1 MTLRFLYEFDTKD
14 IWNIFDIGSQLMVL
28 LCVGLTM
35 YHSSNQIALNNVEG
49 FLFKEFDGSDS
60 TWFPTPTR
68 DFFLVLLS
76 VTTILL
82 LGKSISYLRGFTGT
96 AWLVVVL
103 LENLADSTW
112 FIVLMLIFIF
122 VSLFLT
128 K

>member
-1 MTLRFLYEFDTKD
+1 MTLRFLYEFDFKD
-14 IWNIFDIGSQLMVL
+14 IRDSIWNIFDFGSQLMVL

-35 YHSSNQIALNNVEG
+35 YHSSDQIALNPS
-49 FLFKEFDGSDS
+49 KEFDGSDS

-76 VTTILL
+76 GTTILL
-82 LGKSISYLRGFTGT
+82 LGKSISYLRGFSGT
-96 AWLVVVL
+96 AWIVVVL
-103 LENLADSTW
+103 LENLAESTW
-112 FIVLMLIFIF
+112 FIVLMLILII

>member
-1 MTLRFLYEFDTKD
+1 MTLRFLYEFDIKD
-14 IWNIFDIGSQLMVL
+14 IWNIFDFGSQLMVL

-35 YHSSNQIALNNVEG
+35 YHSSNQIALNPSN
-49 FLFKEFDGSDS
+49 EFDGSDS

-96 AWLVVVL
+96 AWIVVVL

-112 FIVLMLIFIF
+112 FIVLMLICIF

>member
-1 MTLRFLYEFDTKD
+1 MTLRFLFEFDSKD

-35 YHSSNQIALNNVEG
+35 YHSSDHIASNNVEG
-49 FLFKEFDGSDS
+49 FLFKELDGSDS

-76 VTTILL
+76 VTTIML